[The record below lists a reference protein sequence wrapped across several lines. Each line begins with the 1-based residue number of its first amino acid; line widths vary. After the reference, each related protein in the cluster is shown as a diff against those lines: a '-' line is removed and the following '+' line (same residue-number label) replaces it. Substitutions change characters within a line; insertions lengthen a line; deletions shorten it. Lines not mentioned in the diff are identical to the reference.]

1 MARSLTTTPKLTD
14 VVRIGAFYYP
24 VILRPE
30 HGPQAFE
37 HINRPN
43 GAPVNF
49 SRRYAAVQYLWRRER
64 EDYGE

>member
-1 MARSLTTTPKLTD
+1 MARKIAETPQYTA

-37 HINRPN
+37 HINDAN
-43 GAPVNF
+43 GVPVNY

-64 EDYGE
+64 ED